1 MQTIK
6 LSLDNLFNEF
16 ITDYLDEKLD
26 YIEHQVLK
34 EYLEQ
39 AEAVRL
45 FVRQVQKGKQAL
57 SRLPEVKAA
66 DDFEAK
72 LARRIALEEE
82 RACVEEEI

>member
-1 MQTIK
+1 MHTIK
-6 LSLDNLFNEF
+6 LSLDDQFNEF

-26 YIEHQVLK
+26 YTELKVFK

-45 FVRQVQKGKQAL
+45 FVRQVKKGREAL
-57 SRLPEVKAA
+57 SRLPQVKAA
-66 DDFEAK
+66 DDFEEK

-82 RACVEEEI
+82 PVFAEED